1 MTRRPILLIVNPNAG
16 SKPGSGPPLSDDPER
31 LRPEALASALR
42 ETGLEVELHVLADSD
57 DAGALAR
64 KAADAGRDIV
74 IGGGDGTVAPVASAL
89 LEHPEATL
97 GILAMG
103 SFNNIARGYG
113 IPHALDAELEV
124 IADGHA
130 AAVDCG
136 QVVGEDGGTPFFEAV
151 GVGVDALGFLAV
163 EIAERRG
170 WLRALRALWRGF
182 RLRRT
187 PMRVTI
193 DGRAYRTGSP
203 AVTVSNG
210 PYHGLGFAI
219 SPDADPTDGQLDV
232 VVFRGMSRLE
242 VLRHF
247 LAVARRRPRRDPRIV
262 ESRARRVTIEGT
274 RRLAA
279 GPRRRREHRD
289 HAGHPR
295 GAPRQRCGSSDLE
308 VERRPEEPIVGGEGE
323 PVGHAGHVVGRLL
336 LGRGEIAP
344 ERWWDLVGVL
354 EVPLHEVA
362 DDRNRLLL
370 LTELVRGVVDAF
382 EHEVAQL
389 VHDLQGRGVHPQRAG
404 PQALVDHRPD
414 HRADPLS
421 PRLAEALDDARR
433 KVIRF
438 EHASSQRVERVVGE
452 VGDPIRESDA
462 ERLRR
467 RRRRLDLPGVRSDP
481 VAHLPGEV
489 RVLEHLPDPDALRGV
504 VPAVR
509 REER

>member
-1 MTRRPILLIVNPNAG
+1 MTRRPVLLIINPTAG

-42 ETGLEVELHVLADSD
+42 ATGLDVELHVLVDSD

-64 KAADAGRDIV
+64 KAADGGRDIV

-113 IPHALDAELEV
+113 IPHELDAELEV

-163 EIAERRG
+163 EIADRRG
-170 WLRALRALWRGF
+170 WLRGLRALWRGF

-219 SPDADPTDGQLDV
+219 SPDADSTDGRLDV

-247 LAVARRRPRRDPRIV
+247 LTVARRRPRRDPRIV

-274 RRLAA
+274 RRSLLAHA
-279 GPRRRREHRD
+279 DGESIGTTPVTLEVRRAALRLFR
-289 HAGHPR
+289 PR
-295 GAPRQRCGSSDLE
+295 G
-308 VERRPEEPIVGGEGE
+308 
-323 PVGHAGHVVGRLL
+323 
-336 LGRGEIAP
+336 
-344 ERWWDLVGVL
+344 
-354 EVPLHEVA
+354 
-362 DDRNRLLL
+362 
-370 LTELVRGVVDAF
+370 
-382 EHEVAQL
+382 
-389 VHDLQGRGVHPQRAG
+389 
-404 PQALVDHRPD
+404 
-414 HRADPLS
+414 
-421 PRLAEALDDARR
+421 
-433 KVIRF
+433 
-438 EHASSQRVERVVGE
+438 
-452 VGDPIRESDA
+452 
-462 ERLRR
+462 
-467 RRRRLDLPGVRSDP
+467 
-481 VAHLPGEV
+481 
-489 RVLEHLPDPDALRGV
+489 
-504 VPAVR
+504 
-509 REER
+509 